1 MKDLYLAVKQEIDQ
15 LKDAAAML
23 PELRDEYVNQGY
35 GVFALWL
42 NLAGYADG
50 EENATIA
57 TMRDMC
63 TKL

>member
-1 MKDLYLAVKQEIDQ
+1 MKDLDIAVKQEIDR
-15 LKDAAAML
+15 LKDAASML

-42 NLAGYADG
+42 NLAGYSDDD
-50 EENATIA
+50 ENATIA